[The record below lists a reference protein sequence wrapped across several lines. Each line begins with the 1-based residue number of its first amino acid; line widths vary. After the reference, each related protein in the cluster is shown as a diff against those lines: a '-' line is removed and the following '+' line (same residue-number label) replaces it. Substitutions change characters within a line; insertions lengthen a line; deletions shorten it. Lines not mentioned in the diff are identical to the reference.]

1 MKLIVGLG
9 NPGYEYV
16 WTRHNAGWLIV
27 DSFVA
32 RLALHEPQ
40 IKFRG
45 AYWGPA
51 LCFDERVAFLEPHTY
66 MNLSGLS
73 VSEAV
78 RYGNIEL
85 SDLLIISDDSALP
98 FGRIRMRKSGSAG
111 GQNGL
116 KSILGALGTLDV
128 PRLRIGT
135 GSPEGKMEMKEWV
148 LGKIPPE
155 QRREWHRIEDAAWE
169 ALGLWIREGIDKAMT
184 KANGFRLNDGE

>member
-9 NPGYEYV
+9 NPEYEYV

-155 QRREWHRIEDAAWE
+155 QRRDWHKIEDAAWE

>member
-116 KSILGALGTLDV
+116 KSILGALGTLDM

-155 QRREWHRIEDAAWE
+155 QRRDWHKIEDAAWE

>member
-155 QRREWHRIEDAAWE
+155 QRRDWHKIEDAAWE

>member
-169 ALGLWIREGIDKAMT
+169 ALRLWIREGIDKAMT

>member
-16 WTRHNAGWLIV
+16 WTRHNAGWTIV

-32 RLALHEPQ
+32 RLGLREPQ

-45 AYWGPA
+45 AYWGPV
-51 LCFDERVAFLEPHTY
+51 LCCGERVSFLEPHT
-66 MNLSGLS
+66 NLSGLS
-73 VSEAV
+73 VGEAA
-78 RYGNIEL
+78 RYQNLEPEDIL
-85 SDLLIISDDSALP
+85 VISDDAALP

-116 KSILGALGTLDV
+116 KSIIGALGTLDV
-128 PRLRIGT
+128 PRLRVGI
-135 GSPEGKMEMKEWV
+135 GSPEGRMDLKDWV
-148 LGKIPPE
+148 LGKIPQE
-155 QRREWHRIEDAAWE
+155 QRREWHKIEDAAWE
-169 ALGLWIREGIDKAMT
+169 ALVLWLSGDADRAMS

>member
-155 QRREWHRIEDAAWE
+155 QRREWHKIEDAAWG

>member
-155 QRREWHRIEDAAWE
+155 QRREWHKIEDAAWE

>member
-148 LGKIPPE
+148 LGKIPPK
-155 QRREWHRIEDAAWE
+155 QRREWHKIEDAAWE

>member
-1 MKLIVGLG
+1 MKLAVGLG

-16 WTRHNAGWLIV
+16 WTRHNAGWLII

-32 RLALHEPQ
+32 RLGLREPQ

-45 AYWGPA
+45 AYWGPVI
-51 LCFDERVAFLEPHTY
+51 CGGERTAFLEPHTY

-73 VSEAV
+73 VSEAA
-78 RYGNIEL
+78 RYQNLEP
-85 SDLLIISDDSALP
+85 SDILIISDDVALP

-128 PRLRIGT
+128 PRLRIGM
-135 GSPEGKMEMKEWV
+135 GAPEPPIDMKDWV
-148 LGKIPPE
+148 LGKIPQE
-155 QRREWHRIEDAAWE
+155 QRKHWHKIEDAAWE
-169 ALGLWIREGIDKAMT
+169 AFTLWLEGDIDRAMS
-184 KANGFRLNDGE
+184 KVNGFRLNDGA

>member
-111 GQNGL
+111 EQNGL

-155 QRREWHRIEDAAWE
+155 QRRDWHKIEDAAWE

>member
-155 QRREWHRIEDAAWE
+155 QRRDWHKLEDAAWE

>member
-98 FGRIRMRKSGSAG
+98 FGRIRLRKSGSAG

-155 QRREWHRIEDAAWE
+155 QRRDWHKIEDAAWE